1 MNLLNMLLLSK
12 KHSYLLT
19 FICLVSVLMLSAQP
33 SMAQKK
39 KRKRKQ
45 KEDVEQVASTTP
57 KKNHGKKIADE
68 TKNAKV
74 IEGLFTLYQDTTS
87 GSLKMLI
94 KEDQLNK
101 DFIHFYYI
109 ENGVVE
115 ANAFRGQFKESIIF
129 RIEKYYDHL
138 EFVQQNTSYYFD
150 EDNALSHASDA
161 NISRAILHNEKI
173 LAGNAEEGYL
183 IDADALFL
191 RETMG
196 TVEPRTSKFKL
207 GGLSRDKTKYLA
219 VHNYPEN
226 IDLLVEY
233 VYESSSPRNQ
243 GTAAVTDARNV
254 SLQVQHS
261 FIAVPD
267 NDFQPRYDDPRV
279 GFFSTQVTDLTSL
292 SATPY
297 RDMIHRWDLR
307 KKDPKAA
314 ISEPV
319 KPIVFWIGN
328 TTPLE
333 LREVIKKA
341 GTTWNL
347 AFEKAGFKNAIQ
359 IRQQPDDANWTA
371 GDIRYN
377 VIRWTSSPTPPFG
390 GYGPSFVNPRTG
402 QILGADIMLEY
413 ASLGRNIQ
421 NQQVFSAAGLEMYM
435 NEVTAEDAMHSQYCT
450 ASLQA
455 GASNF
460 FGAAAIQALSES
472 EAEKAQMSEEFL
484 YYLILHELGHT
495 FGLSHNMKSSQL
507 HNTKNINNVA
517 LTSEV
522 GLIGSVMDYPE
533 INFALHREEQGQYWP
548 TRPGPYDLWAIE
560 FGYKPMSEEERELLL
575 AESAKPE
582 LSFGNDADD
591 MRRPGKGIDPRVNV
605 NDLTLDAI
613 SFATDRLLLTQK
625 VSQELLDKFQKHNQS
640 YQELRNAYLVLT
652 TQQARAANTIS
663 RYVGGVYVDRAFAGQ
678 NGAKQPFTPVSLYN
692 QKRAME
698 TLSKYVFAPDA
709 FKVPAELYSHLQM
722 QRRGFNFY
730 GKNEDPQ
737 IHERVLN
744 IQKTVLAHLLHP
756 NVLQRISDSELYGNQ
771 YSLSA
776 MLTDLN
782 QAVFAADMKGSINS
796 FRQNLQ
802 IEYLEDMVDIM
813 ENKSSRY
820 SHIAQ
825 TMAFYNLKAIR
836 EMVKNQEGD
845 IATKAHRSRISYVI
859 DKVIQRAPEPDS
871 SLLLN

>member
-1 MNLLNMLLLSK
+1 MRSLFKKQSYILTLTSFLCILLLSA
-12 KHSYLLT
+12 HPL
-19 FICLVSVLMLSAQP
+19 
-33 SMAQKK
+33 MAQKK
-39 KRKRKQ
+39 KKK
-45 KEDVEQVASTTP
+45 KEDQVIAQITPTIP
-57 KKNHGKKIADE
+57 KKDKVRKVTDAA
-68 TKNAKV
+68 KNARAV
-74 IEGLFTLYQDTTS
+74 HGLLTLYQDTTS
-87 GSLKMLI
+87 GDLKMLI
-94 KEDQLNK
+94 KEEQLNK

-150 EDNALSHASDA
+150 EDNALSHAADA
-161 NISRAILHNEKI
+161 NISRAVLHNEKI
-173 LAGNAEEGYL
+173 LAGNPEEGYL

-191 RETMG
+191 QETMG
-196 TVEPRTSKFKL
+196 KVKPDSPSSFKL
-207 GGLSRDKTKYLA
+207 GGLSRSKTKYLA
-219 VHNYPEN
+219 LHNYPQN
-226 IDLLVEY
+226 TDVLAEY
-233 VYESSSPRNQ
+233 VYESSTPFNKGSD
-243 GTAAVTDARNV
+243 AVTDARSV

-267 NDFQPRYDDPRV
+267 NSFQPRYDDPRV
-279 GFFSTQVTDLTSL
+279 GFFSTKVTDLTSL

-297 RDMIHRWDLR
+297 RDVIHRWDLR
-307 KKDPKAA
+307 KKDPAA
-314 ISEPV
+314 LVSEPV
-319 KPIVFWIGN
+319 QPIVFWIEN
-328 TTPLE
+328 TTPVE

-341 GTTWNL
+341 GNTWNG

-359 IRQQPDDANWTA
+359 IRQQPDDAAWTA
-371 GDIRYN
+371 GDLRYN

-413 ASLGRNIQ
+413 ASLGKNMQ
-421 NQQVFSAAGLEMYM
+421 NQQVFAATGLEMYLH
-435 NEVTAEDAMHSQYCT
+435 EASAEDAMQAHYCM
-450 ASLQA
+450 AGLQA
-455 GASNF
+455 GAGNF
-460 FGAAAIQALSES
+460 FGAAALQALSED

-484 YYLILHELGHT
+484 YYLVLHEMGHT

-522 GLIGSVMDYPE
+522 GLVGSVMDYPE

-548 TRPGPYDLWAIE
+548 TRPGPYDLWAIAY
-560 FGYKPMSEEERELLL
+560 GYKPMTPVERLALL
-575 AESAKPE
+575 AESTKPE

-591 MRRPGKGIDPRVNV
+591 MRSPGKGIDPRVNV

-625 VSQELLDKFQKHNQS
+625 VSQELLNKFQKQDQS

-663 RYVGGVYVDRAFAGQ
+663 RYIGGVYVDRSFAGQ
-678 NGAKQPFTPVSLYN
+678 QGAKQPFTPVPLYN
-692 QKRAME
+692 QKRAMK

-709 FKVPAELYSHLQM
+709 FKVPAELYGYLQM
-722 QRRGFNFY
+722 QRRGFDFY

-737 IHERVLN
+737 VHDRVLT

-756 NVLQRISDSELYGNQ
+756 NVLERITDSELYGNT

-782 QAVFAADMKGSINS
+782 KAIFAADRKGNINT

-802 IEYLEDMVDIM
+802 IEYLKDLVEIM
-813 ENKSSRY
+813 DSKSSKY
-820 SHIAQ
+820 SHVTQ
-825 TMAFYNLKAIR
+825 TMAFYHLKTIR
-836 EMVKNQEGD
+836 EMVKSPDGNT
-845 IATKAHRSRISYVI
+845 ATKAHRARISYVI
-859 DKVIQRAPEPDS
+859 DKVMQTAPTPDS

>member
-1 MNLLNMLLLSK
+1 MRSLFKKQSYILTLTSFLCILLLSA
-12 KHSYLLT
+12 HPL
-19 FICLVSVLMLSAQP
+19 
-33 SMAQKK
+33 MAQKK
-39 KRKRKQ
+39 KKK
-45 KEDVEQVASTTP
+45 KEDQVIAQITPTIP
-57 KKNHGKKIADE
+57 KKDKVRKVTDAA
-68 TKNAKV
+68 KNARAV
-74 IEGLFTLYQDTTS
+74 HGLLTLYQDTTS
-87 GSLKMLI
+87 GDLKMLI
-94 KEDQLNK
+94 KEEQLNK

-150 EDNALSHASDA
+150 EDNALSHAADA
-161 NISRAILHNEKI
+161 NISRAVLHNEKI
-173 LAGNAEEGYL
+173 LAGNPEEGYL

-191 RETMG
+191 QETMG
-196 TVEPRTSKFKL
+196 KVKPDSPSSFKL
-207 GGLSRDKTKYLA
+207 GGLSRSKTKYLA
-219 VHNYPEN
+219 LHNYPQN
-226 IDLLVEY
+226 TDVLAEY
-233 VYESSSPRNQ
+233 VYESSTPFNKGSD
-243 GTAAVTDARNV
+243 AVTDARSV

-267 NDFQPRYDDPRV
+267 NGFQPRYDDPRV
-279 GFFSTQVTDLTSL
+279 GFFSTKVTDLTSL

-297 RDMIHRWDLR
+297 RDVIHRWDLR
-307 KKDPKAA
+307 KKDPAA
-314 ISEPV
+314 LVSEPV
-319 KPIVFWIGN
+319 QPIVFWIEN
-328 TTPLE
+328 TTPVE

-341 GTTWNL
+341 GNTWNG

-359 IRQQPDDANWTA
+359 IRQQPDDAAWTA
-371 GDIRYN
+371 GDLRYN

-413 ASLGRNIQ
+413 ASLGKNMQ
-421 NQQVFSAAGLEMYM
+421 NQQVFAATGLEMYLH
-435 NEVTAEDAMHSQYCT
+435 EASAEDAMQAHYCM
-450 ASLQA
+450 AGLQA
-455 GASNF
+455 GAGNF
-460 FGAAAIQALSES
+460 FGAAALQALSED

-484 YYLILHELGHT
+484 YYLVLHEMGHT

-522 GLIGSVMDYPE
+522 GLVGSVMDYPE

-548 TRPGPYDLWAIE
+548 TRPGPYDLWAIAY
-560 FGYKPMSEEERELLL
+560 GYKPMTPVERLALL
-575 AESAKPE
+575 AESTKPE

-591 MRRPGKGIDPRVNV
+591 MRSPGKGIDPRVNV

-625 VSQELLDKFQKHNQS
+625 VSQELLNKFQKQDQS

-663 RYVGGVYVDRAFAGQ
+663 RYIGGVYVDRSFAGQ
-678 NGAKQPFTPVSLYN
+678 QGAKQPFTPVPLYN
-692 QKRAME
+692 QKRAMK

-709 FKVPAELYSHLQM
+709 FKVPAELYGYLQM
-722 QRRGFNFY
+722 QRRGFDFY

-737 IHERVLN
+737 VHDRVLT

-756 NVLQRISDSELYGNQ
+756 NVLERITDSELYGNT

-782 QAVFAADMKGSINS
+782 KAIFAADRKGNINT

-802 IEYLEDMVDIM
+802 IEYLKDLVEIM
-813 ENKSSRY
+813 DSKSSKY
-820 SHIAQ
+820 SHVTQ
-825 TMAFYNLKAIR
+825 TMAFYHLKTIR
-836 EMVKNQEGD
+836 EMVKSPDGNT
-845 IATKAHRSRISYVI
+845 ATKAHRARISYVI
-859 DKVIQRAPEPDS
+859 DKVMQTAPTPDS